1 MICDNMKSLK
11 IFLGSGSELKVQ
23 WVGCFNPH
31 IQLSAIS
38 QTSPRW
44 QRLFGRHHAPVD
56 PVGPERDII
65 ERVRDKA
72 TVFPARLPGTVK
84 PQGLVKSISLFCS
97 NHEILENENP

>member
-1 MICDNMKSLK
+1 MKSLT

-31 IQLSAIS
+31 IQLLAIS

-65 ERVRDKA
+65 EHVRGKA
-72 TVFPARLPGTVK
+72 IFFPARLPATVK
-84 PQGLVKSISLFCS
+84 PQGLVKPVNISVL
-97 NHEILENENP
+97 